1 MFFLQRDNFG
11 TGATSFQ
18 FSIDNF
24 LVVHFWGGVTTCSP
38 NPLNNIPLQIQPA
51 KARVDEI
58 NSHYLWGET
67 MALLGFP
74 SCTEHANDVL
84 LAGPQN
90 QIGFM
95 ICFSVWGWGAHMTSI
110 VSIRLSATGWTSTKH
125 IVKHTWMKWYDVSWG
140 LMLNIYKEGLP
151 LGQLNWVV
159 PLVKLQGVQTMWMQY
174 LLRCP
179 RILLNFF
186 KSWCHVLC
194 LTDHFIWYDLILYN
208 IMWYCIILYYIIW
221 SFILLTL
228 YDFILYTLYYNILFW
243 FYYII
248 LSNMDSNGSDSW
260 WRALKELNGGVCV
273 YTSSSPS
280 STIANIP
287 NAYGCCRV
295 AWSSEPSSA
304 IAVGW
309 LLAVWPIIAEKCVG
323 SSLPLCTLHQL
334 WKSAQ
339 CCRNPHV

>member
-1 MFFLQRDNFG
+1 MRTSALKAENGKTPEVTYLKTLANKRDVKMKRSSSASTQSSASSSPCSFYSGTTLELGQLAFNSVSTIFLLY
-11 TGATSFQ
+11 
-18 FSIDNF
+18 I
-24 LVVHFWGGVTTCSP
+24 LGGVWQHVYHILWITYLCKSS
-38 NPLNNIPLQIQPA
+38 QPRQESTKSTA
-51 KARVDEI
+51 TIFE
-58 NSHYLWGET
+58 ET

-74 SCTEHANDVL
+74 SCTEHADDVL

-110 VSIRLSATGWTSTKH
+110 VSIRLSATGWTSAKH
-125 IVKHTWMKWYDVSWG
+125 IVKHTWMKWYDVTWG

-208 IMWYCIILYYIIW
+208 IMWYCIKLYYMIFY
-221 SFILLTL
+221 SF
-228 YDFILYTLYYNILFW
+228 NITW
-243 FYYII
+243 FYFIYII
-248 LSNMDSNGSDSW
+248 L
-260 WRALKELNGGVCV
+260 
-273 YTSSSPS
+273 
-280 STIANIP
+280 
-287 NAYGCCRV
+287 
-295 AWSSEPSSA
+295 
-304 IAVGW
+304 
-309 LLAVWPIIAEKCVG
+309 
-323 SSLPLCTLHQL
+323 
-334 WKSAQ
+334 
-339 CCRNPHV
+339 